1 VRCSCSE
8 VYRPWPGTAYLWLI
22 ASAGSVRASLVTYLM
37 PAFALVLG
45 WAALGEEPG
54 APAFAGLAFICAGV
68 ASVMFGAALAS
79 SPWRAA
85 RGAFERARRTAGRE
99 PVRSTAPRP
108 VYW

>member
-1 VRCSCSE
+1 
-8 VYRPWPGTAYLWLI
+8 
-22 ASAGSVRASLVTYLM
+22 M
-37 PAFALVLG
+37 
-45 WAALGEEPG
+45 GEESG
-54 APAFAGLAFICAGV
+54 APAFAGLAFIYAGV

-85 RGAFERARRTAGRE
+85 RCAFGRARRTAGPA